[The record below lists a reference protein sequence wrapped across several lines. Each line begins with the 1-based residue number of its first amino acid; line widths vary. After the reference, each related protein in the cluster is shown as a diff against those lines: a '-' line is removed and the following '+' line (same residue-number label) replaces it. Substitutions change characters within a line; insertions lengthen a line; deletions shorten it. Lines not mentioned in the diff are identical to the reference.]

1 LTRTGRLEPLP
12 PEHTPE
18 LQPLFDSFRRTL
30 GFIPNSALTMQR
42 KPKLLAAFVALQ
54 AALWEPDS
62 KVDRGLKRLIAY
74 VAARTAGCRYC
85 QAHTA
90 SGALHFGVADAKL
103 AAVWDFRASPLFGPA
118 ERAAL
123 ELAAAAS
130 TIPNA
135 TTDAL
140 FVELRKHWDEEQITE
155 IMGVIAAM
163 GFVTRWNDSLATPIE
178 DEALAVGETHL
189 AAGGWQA
196 GKHRR

>member
-1 LTRTGRLEPLP
+1 MTATRLEPLP

-18 LQPLFDSFRRTL
+18 LKPLLDSFRRTL

-62 KVDRGLKRLIAY
+62 KVDRGLKRLIAH
-74 VAARTAGCRYC
+74 VAARVAGCRYC

-103 AAVWDFRASPLFGPA
+103 AAVWDFRQSPLFNAA

-123 ELAAAAS
+123 ELAVAAS
-130 TIPNA
+130 AIPNA
-135 TTDAL
+135 ATDAM
-140 FVELRKHWDEEQITE
+140 FVELRQHWDEEQITE

-163 GFVTRWNDSLATPIE
+163 GLVTRWNDTLATPIE
-178 DEALAVGETHL
+178 NEALAVGETHL
-189 AAGGWQA
+189 AGAGWQA
-196 GKHRR
+196 GKHLR

>member
-1 LTRTGRLEPLP
+1 MTVGRLEPLS

-18 LQPLFDSFRRTL
+18 LRSLFDSFRRTL

-42 KPKLLAAFVALQ
+42 KPKLLAAFVSLQ

-62 KVDRGLKRLIAY
+62 KVERGLKRLIAH
-74 VAARTAGCRYC
+74 VAARVAGCRYC

-90 SGALHFGVADAKL
+90 SGALHFGVSEEKL
-103 AAVWDFRASPLFGPA
+103 AAVWDFRSSPLFDRA

-123 ELAAAAS
+123 ELAVAAS
-130 TIPNA
+130 QIPNA
-135 TTDAL
+135 ATDAM

-163 GFVTRWNDSLATPIE
+163 GFVTRWNDTLATPIE
-178 DEALAVGETHL
+178 DEALGVGETHL
-189 AAGGWQA
+189 AAAGWQA